1 MSVTQRSVYTTGKGN
16 MQLINMETQGE
27 RDMAAL
33 LLILDIA
40 HCKVFINFLLVL
52 FLHDS
57 P

>member
-40 HCKVFINFLLVL
+40 HCKVFINF
-52 FLHDS
+52 
-57 P
+57 